1 MDIRVLEY
9 FVTIAEELNIT
20 KSAAKLNMSQ
30 PPLSMQIKKLEEE
43 LQTVLFIRGKTPLEL
58 TEAGTLLYRRAK
70 EIISLNHKTRD
81 EIIAMSKGITG
92 IISIGLVEG
101 AALNIASEWF
111 AGFTK
116 AYPGVRF
123 RIVDGNSD
131 DLTEKLL
138 SGLISLAVITPPYD
152 QLILNGFMVGSGKIA
167 AFINYQ
173 HPLAKQKG
181 NTLSIRDLKDQNL
194 IVPRRK
200 TSVDMIYSWFQE
212 FEEEPRIICE
222 TDSGLDAATLAGQGL
237 GISLF
242 PKTTFIP
249 ENRVVQKEL
258 EGDDKKIEYLFA
270 WYKGRSLPVVE
281 ELFIDYVKNSRFMQ
295 QTDLSIT

>member
-43 LQTVLFIRGKTPLEL
+43 LGTVLFIRGKTGLEL
-58 TEAGTLLYRRAK
+58 TESGKFLYRRAK
-70 EIISLNHKTRD
+70 DIIHLNNKAKD

-92 IISIGLVEG
+92 TIAIGLVEG
-101 AALNIASEWF
+101 AALNIAAEWF
-111 AGFTK
+111 AGFIK
-116 AYPGVRF
+116 DYPGVRF

-131 DLTEKLL
+131 DLTEKLR

-152 QLILNGFMVGSGKIA
+152 QLLLNGFMVGNGKMA
-167 AFINYQ
+167 AFMNCD
-173 HPLAKQKG
+173 HPLARQKG
-181 NTLSIRDLKDQNL
+181 DTLSIRDIKDQNI

-200 TSVDMIYSWFQE
+200 TTIDLIYSWFRE
-212 FEEEPRIICE
+212 VDEEPNIICE
-222 TDSGLDAATLAGQGL
+222 TDSSLDAAILAGKGL

-242 PKTTFIP
+242 PKTTFIIDDML
-249 ENRVVQKEL
+249 VSKEL
-258 EGDDKKIEYLFA
+258 EGEDKKLEYLFA
-270 WYKGRSLPVVE
+270 WCKGRQLPVVE
-281 ELFIDYVKNSRFMQ
+281 ELFLDYVKKCMTAEKERKSP
-295 QTDLSIT
+295 L